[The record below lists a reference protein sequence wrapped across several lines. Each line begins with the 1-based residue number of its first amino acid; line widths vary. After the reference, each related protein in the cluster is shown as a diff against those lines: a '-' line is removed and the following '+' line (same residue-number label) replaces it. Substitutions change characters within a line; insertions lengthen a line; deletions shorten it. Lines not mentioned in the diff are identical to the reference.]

1 MKKLAII
8 TGGILLTCAAGLVLW
23 IGYGGAEEEDP
34 CVKTQEPYDEEPNV
48 IGEDG
53 TLYLGDWAEL
63 IDFKVPCFVGQGKSP
78 FDNSEPIM
86 GINSIIVGNAW
97 GKITGVAT
105 GDARADAY
113 YDGETGDCDSGEYA
127 GYVDNDGLFYLIV
140 EPVIATD
147 TTTSDE
153 AYFRF
158 CLKDIREYT
167 TTNCTGSY
175 TSWSESC
182 STMNTH
188 DNDMG
193 ATPGI
198 GITTWKQCEFD
209 SYANCVYPN
218 RGMFDDT
225 KTGYRSY
232 SYKIETMVCDGDNWP
247 LCPAGDQIA
256 VDSDTGCFYVYW
268 HED

>member
-8 TGGILLTCAAGLVLW
+8 TGGVLLTCAAGLVLW
-23 IGYGGAEEEDP
+23 IGYGGAEEQDP

-63 IDFKVPCFVGQGKSP
+63 IDFKVPCFVGQGLSP
-78 FDNSEPIM
+78 FDNSSPIM
-86 GINSIIVGNAW
+86 PINSIIVGNAW
-97 GKITGVAT
+97 GKVTGSAA

-127 GYVDNDGLFYLIV
+127 GYVDNDEMFYLIV

-147 TTTSDE
+147 TTSSD
-153 AYFRF
+153 AAWFRF
-158 CLKDIREYT
+158 SLTDIREYT

-175 TSWSESC
+175 TSLSS
-182 STMNTH
+182 SYSYMNTN

-193 ATPGI
+193 RTGNEV
-198 GITTWKQCEFD
+198 TTWKQCEFD
-209 SYANCVYPN
+209 SYGSCVVPN
-218 RGMFDDT
+218 RGMDDET

-232 SYKIETMVCDGDNWP
+232 SYKIEAVVCETAFP
-247 LCPAGDQIA
+247 CAAEDQIA
-256 VDSDTGCFYVYW
+256 VGDDTGCFYVYW
-268 HED
+268 NEDV

>member
-1 MKKLAII
+1 MKKFAII
-8 TGGILLTCAAGLVLW
+8 ICGIVLTCAAGLVLW
-23 IGYGGAEEEDP
+23 IGYGGAEEQDP

-78 FDNSEPIM
+78 FASDGSP
-86 GINSIIVGNAW
+86 INSLIVGNAW
-97 GKITGVAT
+97 GKVTGNAA
-105 GDARADAY
+105 GAAWADAY

-127 GYVDNDGLFYLIV
+127 GYIDNDYPFYMIV

-147 TTTSDE
+147 TTGSDE

-158 CLKDIREYT
+158 CLTDIREYT
-167 TTNCTGSY
+167 TTDCTGSY
-175 TSWSESC
+175 TSLSSSC
-182 STMNTH
+182 SIVNTH

-193 ATPGI
+193 ATPGN

-209 SYANCVYPN
+209 SNGSCLYPN
-218 RGMFDDT
+218 RGISYPT
-225 KTGYRSY
+225 LTGYRSY
-232 SYKIETMVCDGDNWP
+232 HYKIDAVVCEISTVP
-247 LCPAGDQIA
+247 CPAENRIA
-256 VDSDTGCFYVYW
+256 VGDDTGCFYVYW
-268 HED
+268 NEDV